1 MGLRV
6 RRAPDAS
13 FAVAAGGG
21 SPIPDRVT
29 LLADVAEVVARSHDL
44 DETLANVVDLV
55 AKRLDAD
62 VCSLYL
68 TATDLSLLV
77 LRATVGLRR
86 ESVGRVKLR
95 LDEGL
100 VGLAAERQQPVVIEH
115 AREHPRYKYF
125 PETGEE
131 QFETLMA
138 APLIVRGIAVGVLV
152 VQTREARHFDQGDVD
167 TLQTCAQLIAP
178 VVVNAQLLSIV
189 GQSPEERARYDAQL
203 ALSGVPIAQ
212 ARASRPEKNAEL
224 AGIPTARGVA
234 IGPVFRLPDPLD
246 LSRLDYAPSPDA
258 GAEERDLLAAL
269 HDARRDLDEM
279 REEMGEQFG
288 PDFAAVFHTHVQILE
303 DKGFVAK
310 LRSELQATGNAL
322 EALRNVLAAYRA
334 TFERI
339 ADPYFRDRAVDVE
352 DVGRRVMERLL
363 GVRHHL
369 APMPEG
375 AIVVA
380 DHILPGYFARLD
392 LHKVAAFVAEHGGA
406 TSHGAIFA
414 RTLEIPAVTGVAK
427 VRELA
432 RDGET
437 AIVDGGDGTV
447 MLSPDEALIGE
458 YRRAQRRYAVAIQ
471 HLDAMRDRP
480 GQTRDGRRIALTAN
494 VGLASDLRL
503 VEQHGAEGVGLF
515 RTELLA
521 LVHRGHPEEEE
532 QEQLYERV
540 ARALAPRPVTIRTLD
555 LGGDKDLASMGI
567 GSEEN
572 PQLGCRSIRLSF
584 ENEGVFRAQLRAILR
599 ASALGNVR
607 LLLPMI
613 SSLSEL
619 RRARALVED
628 VKREMRESGAAF
640 DERMPLGVMIEVP
653 SAALTAD
660 AIARE
665 CDFLSIGTNDLTQ
678 YTLAVDR
685 TNEHVAHLYDPL
697 HPAVLALI
705 DRSARAAARA
715 GIPVSLC
722 GEMVSDP
729 LAVPLLV
736 GLGISELSG
745 APSVLPVV
753 KEILHAL
760 EAPDVEADA
769 RAAREVGTAEE
780 VRAIAAARLCA
791 AGLLEHPDIGPWLRP
806 IVGAAERA
814 VLEPPLPDPDH
825 RVPDPD
831 QLERPPRSPL
841 GR

>member
-1 MGLRV
+1 MFQAR
-6 RRAPDAS
+6 RRAERRHGARARRSPPAE
-13 FAVAAGGG
+13 G
-21 SPIPDRVT
+21 SAIPDRVT

-68 TATDLSLLV
+68 TGTDLSLLV

-86 ESVGRVKLR
+86 EAVGRVQLR

-100 VGLAAERQQPVVIEH
+100 VGLAAERKQPVVILH
-115 AREHPRYKYF
+115 AREHPRFKHF
-125 PETGEE
+125 PETGK
-131 QFETLMA
+131 QLFETLMA
-138 APLIVRGIAVGVLV
+138 APLIVRGLAVGVLV
-152 VQTREARHFDQGDVD
+152 VQTREARHFEKEDVD

-178 VVVNAQLLSIV
+178 VVVNAQLLSVV
-189 GQSPEERARYDAQL
+189 GWTPEERARADAEL
-203 ALSGVPIAQ
+203 ALSGIPLV
-212 ARASRPEKNAEL
+212 RAKPPRPEKNAEL

-246 LSRLDYAPSPDA
+246 LSRLEYAPSADPA
-258 GAEERDLLAAL
+258 AEERDLLTAL
-269 HDARRDLDEM
+269 QEARREVDEM
-279 REEMGEQFG
+279 REDMGEQFG

-310 LRSELQATGNAL
+310 LRAELRSTGNAL

-363 GVRHHL
+363 GVRHHT
-369 APMPEG
+369 APMPAG

-392 LHKVAAFVAEHGGA
+392 LHKVAAFVSEHGGA

-414 RTLEIPAVTGVAK
+414 RTLEIPAVTGVTAI
-427 VRELA
+427 RELA

-447 MLSPDEALIGE
+447 TLSPDEALLGE
-458 YRRAQRRYAVAIQ
+458 YQRAKRRYAVAIQ

-521 LVHRGHPEEEE
+521 LVQRGHPEEEE

-540 ARALAPRPVTIRTLD
+540 ARVLAPRPVTIRTLD
-555 LGGDKDLASMGI
+555 LGGDKDPVAMGV
-567 GSEEN
+567 GAEDN

-584 ENEGVFRAQLRAILR
+584 EHEGVFRAQLRAILR

-619 RRARALVED
+619 RRARSLVAE
-628 VKREMRESGAAF
+628 VKREVRDAGAAF
-640 DERMPLGVMIEVP
+640 DERIPIGVMIEVP

-665 CDFLSIGTNDLTQ
+665 CDFFSIGTNDLTQ

-685 TNEHVAHLYDPL
+685 GNEHVAHLYDPL
-697 HPAVLALI
+697 HPAVLTLI
-705 DRSARAAARA
+705 DKSVRGALRAA
-715 GIPVSLC
+715 IPVSVC
-722 GEMVSDP
+722 GEMASNP
-729 LAVPLLV
+729 LAVPILV
-736 GLGISELSG
+736 GLGIGELSVT
-745 APSVLPVV
+745 PSAVPIV
-753 KEILHAL
+753 KEIIHAL
-760 EAPDVEADA
+760 DQRDAEADA
-769 RAAREVGTAEE
+769 RRAREAGTANE
-780 VRAIAAARLCA
+780 VRAIGAERLPRT
-791 AGLLEHPDIGPWLRP
+791 GLLDHPDIGSSLRGL
-806 IVGAAERA
+806 VE
-814 VLEPPLPDPDH
+814 
-825 RVPDPD
+825 
-831 QLERPPRSPL
+831 Q
-841 GR
+841 